1 MRIRHLVLL
10 LALFAASPLAAQST
24 QEFRS
29 ATAGFTVQV
38 PVQWRR
44 LTATEMRP
52 IQQSMAQ
59 QGAGASVEAVYR
71 LTDSPA
77 GLPYVV
83 MTTID
88 VGEQITR
95 EDLRAMTGAQ
105 GQAMLQKGADD
116 IAAGAA
122 RMGVPLWDEESGTVW
137 TRAVIDVGGQTA
149 PFMWTV
155 YALHP
160 GGRTVVVFA
169 YYAAPGD
176 DEARVRA
183 DLRAIVGSLRAG

>member
-1 MRIRHLVLL
+1 MRIRHLVLFV
-10 LALFAASPLAAQST
+10 ALFAASPLPAQAT

-29 ATAGFTVQV
+29 TAAGFVVQV
-38 PVQWRR
+38 PAQWRR

-59 QGAGASVEAVYR
+59 QAAGVSVEAVYR
-71 LTDSPA
+71 PTDSPA

-88 VGEQITR
+88 VGEPITR
-95 EDLRAMTGAQ
+95 EDLRLMTGAQ

-116 IAAGAA
+116 VAVGAA

-137 TRAVIDVGGQTA
+137 TRAVIDASRQSA

-169 YYAAPGD
+169 YYAAPGE
-176 DEARVRA
+176 DEARIRA
-183 DLRAIVGSLRAG
+183 DLRAILQSLRAA